1 LAAASIGLSVG
12 KKGKR
17 RLIVQRDLEIT
28 FEVQQQETAD
38 AIAKKW
44 VGRLGLGFHPDT
56 RGANYSPAL
65 SANEIRE
72 YDADMDRLFQSAD
85 DPYDAA
91 ARWLQG
97 AER

>member
-1 LAAASIGLSVG
+1 M
-12 KKGKR
+12 
-17 RLIVQRDLEIT
+17 T
-28 FEVQQQETAD
+28 FEVQRQETAD

-85 DPYDAA
+85 DPYEAA
-91 ARWLQG
+91 AR
-97 AER
+97 AMKEREIKSHPLGQDQARDG